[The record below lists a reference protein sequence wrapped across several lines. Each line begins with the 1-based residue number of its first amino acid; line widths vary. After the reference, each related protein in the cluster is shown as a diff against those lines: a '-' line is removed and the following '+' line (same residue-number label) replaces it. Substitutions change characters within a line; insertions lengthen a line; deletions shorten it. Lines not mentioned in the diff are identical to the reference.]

1 MESKILIVDDEPYMT
16 ELIARL
22 IEANTPHRATRVSQ
36 PDQALP
42 LLDHD
47 YYDLVFLDLRM
58 PDLDGMTL
66 LKEIKRRHPQTEV
79 IIVTAY
85 GDVATAVEALKDG
98 AADFITKPFNNQEL
112 LAVMERVIKLQN
124 VIKENKALRRMLADR
139 YDLTG
144 FIGSGSRMRAIRDE
158 TARMAGTEAPV
169 FIQGEFGVGKSF
181 LARALHFNGPRSDR
195 PFVSL
200 DLSSM
205 EPEETAELI
214 FAARPEPG
222 REPKGA
228 LIRADGGTL
237 HLAEVGLLPGPLQN
251 RLADWLE
258 QGRFRPPESDHLESA
273 DVRLIVSSEPDLND
287 LVDQG
292 RLEKRLASLVSRFV
306 FRLPPLRERRE
317 DILLLADK
325 FITKYCDLYHKNP
338 VRLGDGAVKRLLA
351 HDWPGNIR
359 ELENTLERTVLLG
372 RDEVIQPADL
382 GENELLGSHMF
393 TVDFALL
400 DQPFA
405 RGRAEAEKLFLNEF
419 EATYLRRQL
428 SRSRGELE
436 SIQARAGLTLDEL
449 RAMVDRHGLS
459 LESFRRGF

>member
-1 MESKILIVDDEPYMT
+1 MESKILTVDDEPYMT

-22 IEANTPHRATRVSQ
+22 IESNTPHRATRISQ
-36 PDQALP
+36 PDQVLP

-47 YYDLVFLDLRM
+47 FYDLVFLDLRM
-58 PDLDGMTL
+58 PGMDGLTL
-66 LKEIKRRHPQTEV
+66 LKEIKRRHPQTGV
-79 IIVTAY
+79 IIVSAH
-85 GDVATAVEALKDG
+85 GDVATAVEALKHG
-98 AADFITKPFNNQEL
+98 AADFVAKPFANQEL
-112 LAVMERVIKLQN
+112 LAVMERVLKLQS
-124 VIKENKALRRMLADR
+124 VIKENKALRQMLTDR

-144 FIGSGSRMRAIRDE
+144 FIGSGPRMQTIKDE
-158 TARMAGTEAPV
+158 AAQMAAADAPV

-181 LARALHFNGPRSDR
+181 LARALHFNGPRSER

-205 EPEETAELI
+205 DPEETAELI
-214 FAARPEPG
+214 FSARPEPG
-222 REPKGA
+222 QEPKGA

-237 HLAEVGLLPGPLQN
+237 HLAELGLLPGPLQN

-292 RLEKRLASLVSRFV
+292 RLERRLASLVSRFV

-325 FITKYCDLYHKNP
+325 FLTKYSGLYRKDRI
-338 VRLGDGAVKRLLA
+338 RLGDGAVKRLLA

-359 ELENTLERTVLLG
+359 ELENTLERTALLS
-372 RDEVIQPADL
+372 RDEIIQPADL
-382 GENELLGSHMF
+382 GETELLGSHMF
-393 TVDFALL
+393 TIDFALL

-405 RGRAEAEKLFLNEF
+405 RGRAEAEKLFLREF

-428 SRSRGELE
+428 SRSRGDLE
-436 SIQARAGLTLDEL
+436 AIQARTGLSLDEL
-449 RAMVDRHGLS
+449 RAMVARHDLS
-459 LESFRRGF
+459 LDRFRRWF